1 MNDEHRE
8 PTPRRKLIGL
18 PSMILLGALGGV
30 LAVGGVLYMR
40 AASSTNQ
47 VALASQPKPVTA
59 VLGASRPFQPTRRY
73 VGTIEPWLSASVG
86 PQMISAYVDTVL
98 VRPGD
103 VVKRGAVLATLDCRN
118 ASAMS
123 KVVAAQARAIDA
135 MHTASANEASRVSS
149 LLAGK
154 YVSQNEVDQ
163 KSAEAASKEAQLA
176 ALQAQAV
183 GTSLQVDDCVLRS
196 AFDGEISDR
205 RADPGSF
212 VRPGSSIAT
221 IIDRHMIRISAEVPE
236 DDFDSVAPGT
246 PVRLHLLADGKDL
259 TSRIARRS
267 PGADPATRTTH
278 IEIDIDNADKA
289 IPVWTTAELSLDVG
303 APIAATAV
311 PLASA
316 TVHAGKA
323 KVFVVDNGI
332 AHLRRALV
340 IGEREGT
347 LFLDPKGLPAGTPV
361 VTEGRNLLDDGEP
374 VAAKVEK

>member
-1 MNDEHRE
+1 MSDAHPE
-8 PTPRRKLIGL
+8 PAPRRRLIGL
-18 PSMILLGALGGV
+18 PSMMLLGALGGV

-47 VALASQPKPVTA
+47 VALAAQPKPVTA
-59 VLGASRPFQPTRRY
+59 TLGAAQPFQPARRY

-123 KVVAAQARAIDA
+123 RVVAAQARAIDA
-135 MHTASANEASRVSS
+135 MHTASANEASRVAS
-149 LLAGK
+149 LLDGK

-163 KSAEAASKEAQLA
+163 KTAEAASKEAQLA

-205 RADPGSF
+205 RADPGAF

-236 DDFDSVAPGT
+236 DDFDAVAPGT
-246 PVRLHLLADGKDL
+246 PVRLHLLATGKDL

-278 IEIDIDNADKA
+278 IEIDIDNADKS

-303 APIAATAV
+303 TPIAATAI
-311 PLASA
+311 PLAAA

-323 KVFVVDNGI
+323 KVFVVDKGV

-347 LFLDPKGLPAGTPV
+347 LFVDSKALPAGTPV
-361 VTEGRNLLDDGEP
+361 VLEGRNLLEDGEP
-374 VAAKVEK
+374 VTAKVVK